1 MAVYQK
7 ALKLLYVDQLLER
20 MKAQFVLQYEP
31 KVRLLPHPQS
41 VPWPASALQVAW
53 MWQRVQDGMT
63 GRIMLLCSRQWH
75 CYGLQC

>member
-31 KVRLLPHPQS
+31 KVRLLPH
-41 VPWPASALQVAW
+41 LQAILWSIICLTGGLHVVAW
-53 MWQRVQDGMT
+53 HP
-63 GRIMLLCSRQWH
+63 GRHDRARLIAVHQPRA
-75 CYGLQC
+75 